1 MTSTF
6 KREKCYLE
14 YFDNTS
20 FDNIIMT
27 TFEYDR
33 GFIEDILLSHL
44 AGVGKVKDF
53 NDRIELE
60 DVLKSKSI
68 TVISSAISNE
78 PKTFYG
84 YDLIPYNGVQHS
96 KIAVLSKP
104 DLVRFIFGSVNLTE
118 NAFCKN
124 REAFIVLDFMLGCE
138 YPVSLG
144 ESILEYLSLIADGR
158 GRIKEQVAVINR
170 RLSLMKLPSRWAK
183 GTPSVEF
190 IAQSNKGEK
199 RVYTQVMDSLG
210 HQKINGVK
218 VMTPFFE
225 DKDGSFLASFVES
238 AKRRKAEAFDI
249 YFPSLIVASDSKDM
263 WQMPAHRSVVE
274 SLRHY
279 GDMLGFYPVSTTG
292 EDGRPL
298 HAKLMFI
305 NTDKANYLMV
315 GSSNFTK
322 KGYGF
327 ENVTPNAEANLLIRV
342 PNPNEKTLRSFI
354 PSEIKAQKIDLI
366 IPNDPDQEESELM
379 GSLPTI
385 VENAEYK
392 DGKLK
397 VYITDNASAYLKGPW
412 KIWLKDRLIL
422 SSDTY
427 KNENPFTIE
436 MTADEMANVELSLTV
451 KCAEGEYLYPIIF
464 YETKEIIEKRAKLE
478 ISTDTLYLFWMNK
491 VLRPTLYSTITG
503 VEGTAS
509 PNGATVKPPE
519 TPDLLM
525 SRIKKFVK
533 ALNGV
538 KRFLAVE
545 TIRDS
550 RTMLENRI
558 HGVFGVDKVFD
569 IIKGIED
576 AGTKLFCYSEM
587 ISVMEG
593 LKESYKDEECIA
605 VVVKYIDTLRLRDN
619 RSLLKSS
626 KEWRKYLNL
635 MEGADAGTR

>member
-1 MTSTF
+1 MTSVF
-6 KREKCYLE
+6 KREKTYLE
-14 YFDNTS
+14 YFDDAS

-33 GFIEDILLSHL
+33 GFIEDTLLSHL
-44 AGVGKVKDF
+44 TEIGKGKDI

-60 DVLKSKSI
+60 DALKSKSI

-78 PKTFYG
+78 PKTLYG

-96 KIAVLSKP
+96 KIAVLSKH
-104 DLVRFIFGSVNLTE
+104 DLVRFIVGSVNLTE

-124 REAFIVLDFMLGCE
+124 REAFIVLDYMPGCE
-138 YPVSLG
+138 YPVSLA
-144 ESILEYLSLIADGR
+144 ESILEYLSLIAGGR
-158 GRIKEQVAVINR
+158 GRIKEHVAVINR

-190 IAQSNKGEK
+190 IAQSNRGEK
-199 RVYTQVMDSLG
+199 TIYTQVLDSLG
-210 HQKINGVK
+210 HEKINGVK

-249 YFPSLIVASDSKDM
+249 YFPSLIMASESKDM
-263 WQMPAHRSVVE
+263 WQMPAHSSVVE
-274 SLRHY
+274 SLRCY
-279 GDMLGFYPVSTTG
+279 GDMIGFFPVSTTG

-327 ENVTPNAEANLLIRV
+327 ENVIPNAEANLLIRV
-342 PNPNEKTLRSFI
+342 SNPNEKTLRSFI

-366 IPNDPDQEESELM
+366 IPIDPDQKESELM
-379 GSLPTI
+379 GSIPMI

-392 DGKLK
+392 GSSLR
-397 VYITDNASAYLKGPW
+397 IELADNASDKKGSW
-412 KIWLKDRLIL
+412 EIRLRDKLIL
-422 SSDTY
+422 SSDAY

-436 MTADEMANVELSLTV
+436 MTADEMADNDLFLTV
-451 KCAEGEYLYPIIF
+451 KCREGEYLYPIIF
-464 YETKEIIEKRAKLE
+464 YETKEIIEKWLRLE
-478 ISTDTLYLFWMNK
+478 ISTDTLYLYWMNK
-491 VLRPTLYSTITG
+491 IFRPKSG
-503 VEGTAS
+503 QAVACKDDKKTA
-509 PNGATVKPPE
+509 NGASAKPPE

-538 KRFLAVE
+538 KRFLAAG

-550 RTMLENRI
+550 RAMLENRI
-558 HGVFGVDKVFD
+558 YGVFGVDKVFD
-569 IIKGIED
+569 IIKGID
-576 AGTKLFCYSEM
+576 DTGTKLFCYSEM

-605 VVVKYIDTLRLRDN
+605 VVVKYIDTLKDN

>member
-14 YFDNTS
+14 YFDNAS

-104 DLVRFIFGSVNLTE
+104 DLVRFIVGSVNLTE
-118 NAFCKN
+118 EAFCRN
-124 REAFIVLDFMLGCE
+124 REAFIVLDYKPECE
-138 YPVSLG
+138 CPEFLAK
-144 ESILEYLSLIADGR
+144 SILEYLSLIAGGR
-158 GRIKEQVAVINR
+158 GRIKEQVAGINR

-199 RVYTQVMDSLG
+199 RVYTQVLDSLG
-210 HQKINGVK
+210 HEKINGVK

-238 AKRRKAEAFDI
+238 AKRRKTFDI

-263 WQMPAHRSVVE
+263 WQMPAHSSVVE
-274 SLRHY
+274 SLRRY
-279 GDMLGFYPVSTTG
+279 GDMIGFYPVSTTG

-327 ENVTPNAEANLLIRV
+327 ENVNPNAEANLLIRV

-354 PSEIKAQKIDLI
+354 PPEIKAQKIDLI
-366 IPNDPDQEESELM
+366 TPIDPDQKESELM
-379 GSLPTI
+379 GSIPMI
-385 VENAEYK
+385 VKNAEYK
-392 DGKLK
+392 GGRLIVDLTANVSDLKL
-397 VYITDNASAYLKGPW
+397 PW
-412 KIWLKDRLIL
+412 EIWLKDRLIL

-427 KNENPFTIE
+427 KNENPFAIK
-436 MTADEMANVELSLTV
+436 MTADEMAITELSLTV
-451 KCAEGEYLYPIIF
+451 KCGEGKYLYPIIF
-464 YETKEIIEKRAKLE
+464 HETKEIIEKRLRLE
-478 ISTDTLYLFWMNK
+478 ISTDTLYLYWMNK
-491 VLRPTLYSTITG
+491 IFRPKSGQAVACKDDKKTT
-503 VEGTAS
+503 
-509 PNGATVKPPE
+509 NGASAKPTE

-533 ALNGV
+533 ALNVV
-538 KRFLAVE
+538 KRFLAAE

-558 HGVFGVDKVFD
+558 YGVFGVDKVFD
-569 IIKGIED
+569 IIKGID
-576 AGTKLFCYSEM
+576 DTGTKLFCYSEM

-605 VVVKYIDTLRLRDN
+605 VVVKYIDTVRYN